1 MPLLNV
7 LTSEGHP
14 PRGDLMEKAVNYLK
28 SFRNQIFAY
37 LKDGRYS
44 IDNTIAERFIR
55 PLVGERKNPLF
66 FGSNRMAHVSA
77 AYHTLISTCRA
88 NGISAPAY
96 LKRFFWE
103 VVKVRRDYENLL
115 PMTIGIN
122 TNKI

>member
-66 FGSNRMAHVSA
+66 FGSNRMAHA

-122 TNKI
+122 TNKL

>member
-55 PLVGERKNPLF
+55 PLVGERKNPQQPDGACGSRLAYFDIHLPGQRNFRPGLF
-66 FGSNRMAHVSA
+66 EEIFLGSGQSA
-77 AYHTLISTCRA
+77 QGL
-88 NGISAPAY
+88 
-96 LKRFFWE
+96 
-103 VVKVRRDYENLL
+103 
-115 PMTIGIN
+115 
-122 TNKI
+122 